1 MYPQLDEVIRLSR
14 QYNVIPVA
22 ETMTA
27 DTETPIRLFQRLRNE
42 PYAFLLESVEGGVQW
57 ARYSFIGTDPFL
69 LLQGKSGRLRLIEN
83 RRITEVRERPIE
95 MMKKL
100 MHKYKSPA
108 IKGLPPMT
116 GGAIGCFGYDLVQQ
130 YERLPRH
137 KYDTLQMDD
146 IRFMFCDQLVAF
158 DHMKQQMQFIV
169 NIHVDPDSTEE
180 VIRYRYERARQKLRA
195 LQMKLTASLASS
207 TRPVQQ
213 ASVPSAGEEVLRGV
227 RSSETKESFIAKVNR
242 AKEYIRSG
250 DIFQVVLSQRFE
262 RQTQADPLDVYRVL
276 RMTNPSPY
284 MYVLKSEDD
293 MIVGTS
299 PEMLVRIKDERVETR
314 PIAGTR
320 PRGASEEE
328 DAAFEADLMQD
339 EKERAEH
346 VMLVDLGRNDL
357 GRVCEFGSVRCDTYM
372 NVERYS
378 HVMHIVS
385 NVSGKMSKNKDFFD
399 AFLSCLPAGTLSGA
413 PKIRAMEIIAE
424 LEEES
429 RGIYGGAIGYLGFNG
444 NMDSCIT
451 IRTIIFRN
459 GRAYVQAGAGVVW
472 DSIPEKEYEE
482 TINKAKA
489 LLLAIRMTEE
499 MFGND
504 SSTVTSACSFAQGR
518 DTDKSQR
525 MSTSEQAVIRCAAAN
540 TSMLP
545 ANWDYYI
552 GTEKQAAS
560 FPVAEGR
567 NS

>member
-22 ETMTA
+22 ETMMA

-69 LLQGKSGRLRLIEN
+69 LLQGKNGRLRLIEHGH
-83 RRITEVRERPIE
+83 ITEVRERPIE

-100 MHKYKSPA
+100 MHKYRSPA
-108 IKGLPPMT
+108 IEGLPPMT

-158 DHMKQQMQFIV
+158 DHVKQQIQFIV
-169 NIHVDPDSTEE
+169 NIHVDPDSSEDM
-180 VIRYRYERARQKLRA
+180 IRYRYERARQKLRG
-195 LQMKLTASLASS
+195 LQMKLTAPLASS

-213 ASVPSAGEEVLRGV
+213 ASASSAGEEVLRGV

-299 PEMLVRIKDERVETR
+299 PEMLVRIKDDRVETR

-357 GRVCEFGSVRCDTYM
+357 GRVCEFGTVRCDTYM

-385 NVSGKMSKNKDFFD
+385 NVSGKLRKNKDFFD

-413 PKIRAMEIIAE
+413 PKIRAMEIISE

-451 IRTIIFRN
+451 IRTIIFRE
-459 GRAYVQAGAGVVW
+459 GLAYVQAGAGVVW
-472 DSIPEKEYEE
+472 DSVPENEYEE

-489 LLLAIRMTEE
+489 LLLAIRMTEK
-499 MFGND
+499 MFGSN
-504 SSTVTSACSFAQGR
+504 SSSSRSAGSAPQDRNADESLCTSTTEQTVII
-518 DTDKSQR
+518 
-525 MSTSEQAVIRCAAAN
+525 STTGDA
-540 TSMLP
+540 TMLP

-552 GTEKQAAS
+552 GTEERAAS
-560 FPVAEGR
+560 LPVAEGR
-567 NS
+567 NL